1 MFNYQFGETL
11 TLPQIDRIRW
21 YLFPEVRIDDAGQ
34 ADLFDA
40 DGEDS
45 ATLERSLPDIIKIM
59 DIQQE
64 QLARSLGEGHRVI
77 YGVAGSGKTL
87 ILGYRCL
94 HLARTMNKPILVLC
108 FNITLA
114 AKLRAFISAKGI
126 GGQVQLYHFHDWCGQ
141 QIKTYHVDMVKS
153 DKHYW
158 ERQVDTVIGVVDKGW
173 IPRAQYGA
181 LLIDEGHDFEAEWLK
196 LITQM
201 VDPETDS
208 LLLLYD
214 DAQSIYKKRSGLGF
228 SLSSVGIRAQGRTTI
243 LRANYRNAREILDF
257 AYAFARDY
265 IDPQGADMM
274 IISRLSNPW
283 QRETVAR
290 NRW

>member
-1 MFNYQFGETL
+1 MIYQDEMTAGADAERFQQHLWGMFNYQFGETL

-77 YGVAGSGKTL
+77 HGVAGSGKTL

-126 GGQVQLYHFHDWCGQ
+126 GGQVQVYHFHDWCGQ

-158 ERQVDTVIGVVDKGW
+158 ERQVDTVIGAVDKGW

-201 VDPETDS
+201 VDPEN
-208 LLLLYD
+208 
-214 DAQSIYKKRSGLGF
+214 GF
-228 SLSSVGIRAQGRTTI
+228 TA
-243 LRANYRNAREILDF
+243 
-257 AYAFARDY
+257 
-265 IDPQGADMM
+265 
-274 IISRLSNPW
+274 
-283 QRETVAR
+283 VAL
-290 NRW
+290 